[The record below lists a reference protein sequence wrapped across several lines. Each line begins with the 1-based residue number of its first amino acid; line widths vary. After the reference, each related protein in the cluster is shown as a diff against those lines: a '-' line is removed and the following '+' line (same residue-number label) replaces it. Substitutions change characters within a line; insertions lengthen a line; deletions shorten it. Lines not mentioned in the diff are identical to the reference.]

1 MRGSET
7 DCNREGK
14 KDGNIKFK
22 KKKCYFNSTM
32 YSCSAS
38 CLVV

>member
-14 KDGNIKFK
+14 DDGNIKLK
-22 KKKCYFNSTM
+22 KKNDVISILPCIHVQ
-32 YSCSAS
+32 
-38 CLVV
+38 LVA